1 MDNIAI
7 LLVEDTASIATQV
20 YDYLEGEGFVV
31 DYAATGRQG
40 LSMALARD
48 YDVVVLDVMLP
59 DLNGI
64 EVCKQIKQLCE
75 PVPPVLMLT
84 ARDTLDDKSDG
95 FEAGADDYLTKP
107 FNLLELKLRCSALSK
122 RRFLHASQETVI
134 GDLSVNTQQ
143 KRATRQGK
151 TLNLSN
157 TDFTILLQ
165 LVEAY
170 PNAVSRQQ
178 IIRKVWGDDFPDTD
192 VLRSHIY
199 TLRQC
204 VDKPFDTA
212 MIKTIHGVGF
222 RLEA

>member
-7 LLVEDTASIATQV
+7 LLVEDTQAIATEV
-20 YDYLEGEGFVV
+20 YDYLEGEGFLV

-48 YDVVVLDVMLP
+48 YDVVVLDLMLP
-59 DLNGI
+59 DISGMD
-64 EVCKQIKQLCE
+64 VCRQLKQLCE

-84 ARDTLDDKSDG
+84 ARDTLHDKLEG

-107 FNLLELKLRCSALSK
+107 FDLLELKLRCAALSK
-122 RRFLHASQETVI
+122 RRFLHSKQETLI
-134 GDLSVNTQQ
+134 GDLRVNSQQ
-143 KRATRQGK
+143 KSASRAGQP
-151 TLNLSN
+151 LNLSN
-157 TDFTILLQ
+157 TDFAILQ
-165 LVEAY
+165 ALVESY

-204 VDKPFDTA
+204 VDKPFDKA

-222 RLEA
+222 RLEG